1 MKRIFVGFLAISFY
15 SILSAQQVKQDV
27 GVFKSPEL
35 GYYHKVIL
43 KDNSDTE
50 QVYKPDTSLK
60 YFIMDMNGIE
70 LPNKVN
76 LYKQQWHFSP
86 VSQGNTGS
94 CWCFSTTSFFESEV
108 FRLTG
113 QKIKLSEMYTV
124 YWEYVDKA
132 TRYIKEKGNSLFD
145 QGSEANALKRVYRN
159 HGIVPLE
166 AYTALSAHKKFY
178 NHTEMFKVMSDYL
191 KSIKAKNE
199 WNEETNL
206 NEIKNILN
214 KYMGIPPTSIDY
226 KGKTYTP
233 VQFLNEVLKLNL
245 DDYIDI
251 LSYKQEPFYK
261 QVEYKVPDNWWHDQ
275 SYFNVPLSD
284 FMDAL
289 INAVKN
295 GYTVCIGG
303 DVTEPGFSKK
313 TQCALIPSFDIP
325 SQYINDDA
333 RQFRFSNKTTQ
344 DDHGLHLVGY
354 TLKDGKYWF
363 LIKDSG
369 SGSRDNNP
377 DAKEFGYYFF
387 SEDYIKLKMMDFMVH
402 KNAVSNLLKKN

>member
-1 MKRIFVGFLAISFY
+1 M
-15 SILSAQQVKQDV
+15 
-27 GVFKSPEL
+27 
-35 GYYHKVIL
+35 
-43 KDNSDTE
+43 KDNQDTE
-50 QVYKPDTSLK
+50 QVYKPDTTVK
-60 YFIMDMNGIE
+60 YFIMDMNGME
-70 LPNKVN
+70 LPNKVD
-76 LYKQQWHFSP
+76 LYKQQWHFPP

-145 QGSEANALKRVYRN
+145 QGSEANALKRVYKN

-166 AYTALSAHKKFY
+166 AYTALLANKKFY
-178 NHTEMFKVMSDYL
+178 NHTEMFKEMSDYL

-214 KYMGIPPTSIDY
+214 KYMDVPPTSIDY

-233 VQFLNEVLKLNL
+233 IQFLNEVLQLNL

-275 SYFNVPLSD
+275 SYFNVPLTD
-284 FMDAL
+284 FMNAL

-333 RQFRFSNKTTQ
+333 RQFRFSNQTTQ

-354 TLKDGKYWF
+354 TVKEGKYWF

-369 SGSRDNNP
+369 SGSRNNNP